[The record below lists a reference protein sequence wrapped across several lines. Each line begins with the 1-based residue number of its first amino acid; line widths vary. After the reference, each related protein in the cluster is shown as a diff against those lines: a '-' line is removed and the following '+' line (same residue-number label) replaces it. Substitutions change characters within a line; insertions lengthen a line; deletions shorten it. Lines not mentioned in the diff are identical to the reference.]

1 MPYEYNPLI
10 KDCFQK
16 KSEVTPS
23 DIQQLQNKISEL
35 QDSSENLKL
44 KKVTK
49 FFSANDY
56 LEDNEIAQFQGED
69 DAAHNLTN
77 GFFYKKNPA
86 FSIVSN
92 EDSFAY
98 STAELLNV
106 YDFDN
111 NLALQ
116 QYYLDD
122 INLSS
127 DDYGIIGNNNYFT
140 LVFNPNLFVN
150 NTLPNSLLPG
160 FVFYPYLNVEGIWDF
175 ANPVTILNGNY
186 IYKGN
191 IIQMSPLRF
200 GLMGAVLAASM
211 TSPYYRYL
219 WIYILMETYVGVIAV
234 NFCTN
239 SSNILT
245 ALGVVNG
252 LSCFGFLYR
261 TTITPTP
268 RVNFNTTGYILSEN
282 QALTAVQTD
291 KVPEASESQ
300 AGLLSAADKMFI
312 NQISAQQIRIFYVKN
327 YNFSDP
333 ASVEEACKKLIT
345 EINTTQKNSNYQ
357 IFEGTLGLNN
367 LYLYKGSAYPTFSM
381 LQFSTFTIT
390 NIASGS
396 MYKFGYT
403 GGTWYFN
410 SL

>member
-1 MPYEYNPLI
+1 MPYEFNPLI
-10 KDCFQK
+10 PDGFQK
-16 KSEVTPS
+16 KSAVTPADISRVESEIS
-23 DIQQLQNKISEL
+23 DLQTTTTDLKQKKI
-35 QDSSENLKL
+35 
-44 KKVTK
+44 TK

-56 LEDNEIAQFQGED
+56 LEDNEIAQYQGED
-69 DAAHNLTN
+69 DAVNNLQN

-122 INLSS
+122 VNLSS

-140 LVFNPNLFVN
+140 LVFNHNLFVN
-150 NTLPNSLLPG
+150 NTLPISLLSG
-160 FVFYPYLNVEGIWDF
+160 FVFYPYLNKDGKWDF
-175 ANPVTILNGNY
+175 DNPVTVQNGNY

-211 TSPYYRYL
+211 TSPFYRYL

-268 RVNFNTTGYILSEN
+268 RVNFNAQGYDLTEN
-282 QALTAVQTD
+282 QKFSFSNTEPLAALN
-291 KVPEASESQ
+291 KS
-300 AGLLSAADKMFI
+300 GLM
-312 NQISAQQIRIFYVKN
+312 
-327 YNFSDP
+327 P
-333 ASVEEACKKLIT
+333 
-345 EINTTQKNSNYQ
+345 
-357 IFEGTLGLNN
+357 
-367 LYLYKGSAYPTFSM
+367 
-381 LQFSTFTIT
+381 
-390 NIASGS
+390 
-396 MYKFGYT
+396 KFGYALLTDANLVNSFEGQLTSNTISLLKWFSTARSGRFLSGSVFSGNWYVFFGGFYTALTDSVQYGHFRFFNLAT
-403 GGTWYFN
+403 GVVSILRTDGAGVASW
-410 SL
+410 S